1 MTAPSASR
9 SRRVAVV
16 AACPYPTLQG
26 SQVLVRHLTKGLA
39 ARGHRVVVVA
49 YAEGLEDALDG
60 IPVRRIIRIPGVRAC
75 RSGPRA
81 SKLVLDLALLW
92 TLIGVLRR
100 ERIELVH
107 AHNYEGA
114 LVGLVASKLV
124 GVPMIYHSHNALA
137 EELPTYFRWR
147 MTRWLARAFGA
158 VVDRM
163 VPPRADHC
171 IAICRELV
179 DFLRARGVEEGAI
192 RMIAPGSSLEE
203 FPLRSASEVASI
215 RERFGFGTRPV
226 LLYTGNLDGYQNVEL
241 LLASIARVRV
251 AVPEA
256 LLVIA
261 THATRRELPAELR
274 RPAEGVELLRTADFA
289 TIRDLLTVADV
300 ALLPRHEWSG
310 FPMKLLNYMAAG
322 KPVVVS
328 AGSAKAI
335 RHGLNG
341 WVVPDGRPD
350 DYARAI
356 IDLLAAPRLR
366 AALGRAA
373 RRTVEDEYGWDRV
386 LDQVETTYQH
396 VLDKHATGMRAVSH
410 PTAEDARVGAV
421 ETVRVP

>member
-1 MTAPSASR
+1 MTTPGARRPK
-9 SRRVAVV
+9 RVAVV

-49 YAEGLEDALDG
+49 YAEGLEDVLDG
-60 IPVRRIIRIPGVRAC
+60 IPIRRIVRIPGIRAS
-75 RSGPRA
+75 RSGPQA

-124 GVPMIYHSHNALA
+124 GVPLIYHSHNALA

-147 MTRWLARAFGA
+147 ITRTMARAFGA

-163 VPPRADHC
+163 VPRRADHC

-203 FPLRSASEVASI
+203 FPVRSATEASAI
-215 RERFGFGTRPV
+215 RARFRFGTRPI

-261 THATRRELPAELR
+261 THASRGELPAALR
-274 RPAEGVELLRTADFA
+274 GAIEGVEVLRTADFA

-341 WVVPDGRPD
+341 WVVSDGRPEA
-350 DYARAI
+350 YARAI
-356 IDLLAAPRLR
+356 VDLLAAPRLR

-396 VLDKHATGMRAVSH
+396 VLDEHAAGVRVVA
-410 PTAEDARVGAV
+410 PPLPEEAGVGAV
-421 ETVRVP
+421 ETARVP